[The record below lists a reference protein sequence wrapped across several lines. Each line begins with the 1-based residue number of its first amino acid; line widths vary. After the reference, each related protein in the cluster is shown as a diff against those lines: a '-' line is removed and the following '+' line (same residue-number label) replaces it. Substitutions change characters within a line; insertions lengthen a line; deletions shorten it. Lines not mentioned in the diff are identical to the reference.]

1 MAAFQATDDPLNGA
15 PLALCTANDA
25 FRLLAP
31 ASCVLRAGAGVPSY
45 TFHRHD
51 YHWLA
56 ISLSRCDE
64 ISSGD
69 HSLDPVLFG
78 THVLSWDAMHQAV
91 STAVAAGF
99 TVLLP
104 SDASTA
110 VKSALL
116 WSVPNRTQL
125 RALSAADFILLP
137 PIVPAPPLAW
147 WLSVTY
153 SSWVLDGSLHA
164 LSHAIGFSGPIWEPA
179 TRDADSRLH
188 LSMLLTQEFCP
199 ISLALPVRL
208 YGDPAVRYYVSS
220 MPPPQFLLFPTTVSR
235 LHGALTTRW
244 NYLHGNPSQVGSA
257 LATLLPIALKGLR
270 SLSRF
275 LNPSPG
281 SSSQIAAFRV
291 IAGVLEPTLEW
302 HRYETLKQ
310 LDVRLAAYLYLA
322 DSADSS
328 QPPLLAEERALA
340 LQQNVEGERDVIT
353 AAPLGGSSSRDE
365 FDGPATQSVLKA
377 LVALKKHPLLRELE
391 LQLMQV
397 WTPAERYPAEV
408 FRLTLASRSWT
419 CVSIL
424 FGHLSGV
431 KEAGT
436 IYAILEQASQERSYY
451 FSVKL
456 SVEDDESDRPDHTR
470 WFTYPTLLDKAV
482 RSPDFAQLAKFNLFG
497 FGAQIRQLKEEVVAS
512 ALDSPPPGTEFN
524 AEQFFY
530 HLTLLS
536 FIAFWLEALGFT
548 LEGKAGFAAAFNAL
562 SVFCQNG
569 AHYRGSVLE
578 SHVSNMRRLYLALQ
592 QDMHSS
598 FQCFFPKRQS
608 AFDQFVEV
616 DAMFLP
622 SGNFYSTLRLLKDD
636 VKHLNKLSRLGV
648 IASPSTPLLQT
659 DAGSNKKRLREAH
672 VQLLHPSRSSPP
684 RAASSTLTVYEPP
697 QPSLGAFSWAIKE
710 DASFIKVLGFKYAKT
725 PILEK
730 LGLSESQI
738 CLASYLS
745 RKGAAACPSS
755 THAGHEAMDSPLHVF
770 SEEALALRP
779 SFEEPPYRVRGA
791 GATALTVP
799 TSTQR
804 GRGGRRNQRGRS
816 GRHAQGMPA
825 QR

>member
-1 MAAFQATDDPLNGA
+1 
-15 PLALCTANDA
+15 
-25 FRLLAP
+25 
-31 ASCVLRAGAGVPSY
+31 
-45 TFHRHD
+45 
-51 YHWLA
+51 
-56 ISLSRCDE
+56 
-64 ISSGD
+64 
-69 HSLDPVLFG
+69 
-78 THVLSWDAMHQAV
+78 
-91 STAVAAGF
+91 
-99 TVLLP
+99 
-104 SDASTA
+104 
-110 VKSALL
+110 
-116 WSVPNRTQL
+116 
-125 RALSAADFILLP
+125 
-137 PIVPAPPLAW
+137 
-147 WLSVTY
+147 
-153 SSWVLDGSLHA
+153 
-164 LSHAIGFSGPIWEPA
+164 
-179 TRDADSRLH
+179 
-188 LSMLLTQEFCP
+188 
-199 ISLALPVRL
+199 
-208 YGDPAVRYYVSS
+208 

-244 NYLHGNPSQVGSA
+244 NYLHGNPSQIGSA

-659 DAGSNKKRLREAH
+659 DAGSNKKSVSERHTFNCYTLLDRAHRARPHLLSWYMSHRSLPWVHSVGLLRKMLVLSKFSASNM
-672 VQLLHPSRSSPP
+672 LKRRFWRSSVFRNLKSVWRPTFQGKELQPARAQHTQGMKLWIHHSTSFLRKLSHFGPP
-684 RAASSTLTVYEPP
+684 LRNL
-697 QPSLGAFSWAIKE
+697 
-710 DASFIKVLGFKYAKT
+710 
-725 PILEK
+725 PIVFEVRELP
-730 LGLSESQI
+730 
-738 CLASYLS
+738 LS
-745 RKGAAACPSS
+745 RCLPPLNEGAVDAVTS
-755 THAGHEAMDSPLHVF
+755 
-770 SEEALALRP
+770 
-779 SFEEPPYRVRGA
+779 A
-791 GATALTVP
+791 GA
-799 TSTQR
+799 Q
-804 GRGGRRNQRGRS
+804 G
-816 GRHAQGMPA
+816 GMPKA
-825 QR
+825 CLPSADN